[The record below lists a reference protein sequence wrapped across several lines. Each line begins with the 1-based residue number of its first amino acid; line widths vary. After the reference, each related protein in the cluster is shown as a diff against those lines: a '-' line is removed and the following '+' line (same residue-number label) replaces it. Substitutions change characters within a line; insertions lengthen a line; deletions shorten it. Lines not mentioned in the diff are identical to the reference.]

1 MLKWLVLL
9 ATVLIGLIVIVQ
21 LYWLTKVYS
30 FEQKQ
35 FNTNVV
41 KSLRGVFED
50 LEMNDNPAQS
60 LQQLI
65 HNPADD
71 YYLFKADTI
80 PEQDSLTFYI
90 RKEFGDFD
98 VLTDVKLGAYSAIEK
113 KYIYEDYIPT
123 AASGFNITTAR
134 GLPVFTD
141 EYDHILLYFPHRSQ
155 YILGE
160 MNFWIIS
167 SVALFLALIGLAIS
181 LFIFIVRNF
190 WLKYK
195 RTL

>member
-1 MLKWLVLL
+1 M
-9 ATVLIGLIVIVQ
+9 
-21 LYWLTKVYS
+21 
-30 FEQKQ
+30 
-35 FNTNVV
+35 V

-98 VLTDVKLGAYSAIEK
+98 VLTDVKLGAYSAVQK
-113 KYIYEDYIPT
+113 KYVYEDYIPT
-123 AASGFNITTAR
+123 AASGFQHYYGQR
-134 GLPVFTD
+134 VC
-141 EYDHILLYFPHRSQ
+141 RSLRRNMII
-155 YILGE
+155 YCFIFRTVLS
-160 MNFWIIS
+160 IS
-167 SVALFLALIGLAIS
+167 SE
-181 LFIFIVRNF
+181 R
-190 WLKYK
+190 
-195 RTL
+195 